1 MTRAKDH
8 LDILVPQR
16 FYVHQQPGFGDRHVY
31 ASRTRFL
38 PNRVMPNFH
47 SRAWPPPPMPGEAP
61 ARPSKESC
69 RMQMADQVELR
80 SVESLSLSAHVVAR
94 IVVAQLSGKPP
105 KGT

>member
-1 MTRAKDH
+1 MWSDRA
-8 LDILVPQR
+8 PA
-16 FYVHQQPGFGDRHVY
+16 FP
-31 ASRTRFL
+31 
-38 PNRVMPNFH
+38 PRV
-47 SRAWPPPPMPGEAP
+47 SWVRCGPGEAP
-61 ARPSKESC
+61 ARPLKESC